1 MVAWRGEIR
10 ETDGV
15 ERKVMRPLEDSRSK
29 LKNIRSKSFKI
40 SVVSR
45 PRADEDAEV
54 RSSGVKSKTV
64 KNIDM

>member
-1 MVAWRGEIR
+1 
-10 ETDGV
+10 
-15 ERKVMRPLEDSRSK
+15 MRPLEDSRSK